1 MWYYVIYHV
10 KPFYISCTSFLLL
23 QDGSDINTIAQEI
36 SDPEPK
42 IITIGSLERPK
53 EVYIVAEELV
63 VAKLTV
69 DNSPAALLSSFYVM
83 NIKFP
88 QGLTNFY
95 TILEILF
102 LNQFPKR
109 IPIVVSQ
116 VISLLKQ

>member
-1 MWYYVIYHV
+1 MYYVKVLYS
-10 KPFYISCTSFLLL
+10 SCTSFLLL
-23 QDGSDINTIAQEI
+23 QDVGSDINSIAREI

-42 IITIGSLERPK
+42 IVTIGSLEKPK
-53 EVYIVAEELV
+53 EVYIVAEQLV
-63 VAKLTV
+63 VAKLSV
-69 DNSPAALLSSFYVM
+69 HNSPAVMLSAFYVM

-88 QGLTNFY
+88 HGLTNFY

-109 IPIVVSQ
+109 IPIIVSQ